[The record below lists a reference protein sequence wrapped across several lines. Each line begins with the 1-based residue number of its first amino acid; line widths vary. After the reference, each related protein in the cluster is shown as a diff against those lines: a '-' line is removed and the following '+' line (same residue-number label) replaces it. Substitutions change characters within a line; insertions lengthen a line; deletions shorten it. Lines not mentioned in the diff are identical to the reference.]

1 VKGGWQFGATLDQRC
16 VAPIQC
22 CSVIGNVATIARGS
36 STKANPGAL
45 ESEWAA
51 RNVTGVGHLAN
62 GKTVSSLPTARWI
75 VRVAIGN
82 SATYTL
88 NF

>member
-16 VAPIQC
+16 VAPIKC

-36 STKANPGAL
+36 NTKANPGAL

-51 RNVTGVGHLAN
+51 RNVTRVGHLAD
-62 GKTVSSLPTARWI
+62 GKTVSLLATARGI
-75 VRVAIGN
+75 VRVAIVK